1 MVTWLIV
8 VVVAVEEEGAAI
20 GEGGRE
26 EWEQEYSVVKEVGS
40 TNHLKYS
47 GKTKYFLLK
56 NGFNE
61 KYFQKTLHIEPNVDF
76 PLFFFVHF
84 IYLPPRHFL
93 FPLIYLFSLL
103 LTVANVALIIIS
115 LFLTHFHS
123 LYVKCVSPS
132 HYIIAIL
139 NQQLSASHHVMPT

>member
-8 VVVAVEEEGAAI
+8 VVVAVEEKGAAI

-76 PLFFFVHF
+76 PLFFFVHLSICPHITF
-84 IYLPPRHFL
+84 F
-93 FPLIYLFSLL
+93 FPLSISFLCCFLL
-103 LTVANVALIIIS
+103 PMLL
-115 LFLTHFHS
+115 
-123 LYVKCVSPS
+123 
-132 HYIIAIL
+132 
-139 NQQLSASHHVMPT
+139 